1 MTSMGE
7 PSRHLGETARNPQRR
22 PVLTLAAGRRVP
34 TREMTTPPGR
44 FSALSI
50 QSSQGTR
57 IRAMAKSAG
66 LPLSGACLIA
76 ATLFAAPGTP
86 TPSTAPSH
94 FTLVP
99 LRDGAYAAIAKPG
112 DRAAVG
118 NAGFVTGGDG
128 VLVVDTFAAP
138 EAAEELLAEIRRVS
152 REPVRWVVNTH
163 YHLDHVGGNRVF
175 TKERAVL
182 LAQENVRSWMR
193 TENLK
198 WRKEIKPEE
207 KAILAALALPD
218 VTYRDGLRVWT
229 GEKKIEISMKPGH
242 TGGDS
247 VVFIPS
253 ADVLFAGDLFWK
265 DTVPNV
271 VDADTRAWI
280 QTLDTFLA
288 EHPASRFVPGHGEV
302 GSALDVRY
310 FRDYLVGLRGAVER
324 AIAEGRSGRALIEA
338 VLPTLQKRWA
348 SWTWFDQFAEKNVE
362 SVEQELRGTKRV
374 APR

>member
-1 MTSMGE
+1 
-7 PSRHLGETARNPQRR
+7 
-22 PVLTLAAGRRVP
+22 
-34 TREMTTPPGR
+34 
-44 FSALSI
+44 
-50 QSSQGTR
+50 
-57 IRAMAKSAG
+57 MAKSAG

-76 ATLFAAPGTP
+76 ATLFSAARTP
-86 TPSTAPSH
+86 TPPVAPSH
-94 FTLVP
+94 FTLVA
-99 LRDGAYAAIAKPG
+99 LGDGAYAAIAKAG
-112 DRAAVG
+112 DRASVG
-118 NAGFVTGGDG
+118 NAGFVTGWDG
-128 VLVVDTFAAP
+128 VLVVDAFAAP
-138 EAAEELLAEIRRVS
+138 EAAEELLAEVRRVA

-163 YHLDHVGGNRVF
+163 YHLDHVGGDHVF
-175 TKERAVL
+175 VKRGAVL
-182 LAQENVRSWMR
+182 LAQENVRAWVR

-207 KAILAALALPD
+207 KAMLAALALPD

-229 GEKKIEISMKPGH
+229 GEKRIEISVKPGH

-247 VVFIPS
+247 VVFFPS

-265 DTVPNV
+265 DTLPNL

-280 QTLDTFLA
+280 QTLDAFLA

-324 AIAEGRSGRALIEA
+324 AIAEGRSGQALIDA

-348 SWTWFDQFAEKNVE
+348 SWTWFDQFAERNIE
-362 SVEQELRGTKRV
+362 SVEQELRGTKKY
-374 APR
+374 AITPPP